1 MTETPEMA
9 LRALADPTRIAILR
23 LVGSKELRASAIAEH
38 FETTRPAISQHLRVL
53 TDAGLIVVRR
63 DGTRRLYRLRPDGFR
78 GVRQFLDAFW
88 DEKLDRLNAA
98 VERDVGGKNGRR

>member
-38 FETTRPAISQHLRVL
+38 FETTRPAISQHLKTLKTAKLVTVK
-53 TDAGLIVVRR
+53 TDKQKRIYSL
-63 DGTRRLYRLRPDGFR
+63 DPE
-78 GVRQFLDAFW
+78 GVGEVSDWVARITAFWNPRLDAL
-88 DEKLDRLNAA
+88 EAA
-98 VERDVGGKNGRR
+98 LKKDSR